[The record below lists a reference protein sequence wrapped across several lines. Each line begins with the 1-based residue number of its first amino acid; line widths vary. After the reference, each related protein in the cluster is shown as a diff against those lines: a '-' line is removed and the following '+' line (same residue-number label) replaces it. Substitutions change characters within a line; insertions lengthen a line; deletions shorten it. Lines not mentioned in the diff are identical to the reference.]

1 MKLLTWRSV
10 LEDHA
15 HSLLAVRHGATE
27 WNVQDRVATTTDV
40 ELTEE
45 GVAQATAAGK
55 ALSGVKIDRVICSPM
70 KRARDTATQLLASAS
85 FEGEIEIDERLR
97 EPPAGPF
104 EGEVFSE
111 LWGGTHR
118 LSPVFARSVAEEDPE
133 IPDGAEHPAETASKL
148 CGLLEELEAA
158 PGRYLLVS
166 HGGLIRALAAEFAGT
181 DPPYARRLKLDNCH
195 AVALKWYDK
204 PPHQVLAVNLPPG
217 SEQDRPRQSLKEAC
231 IAAGAVEATDEEYA
245 ARKGER
251 SLSFFGP
258 LRARK
263 RRKPPR
269 Q

>member
-1 MKLLTWRSV
+1 MKILTWRSV
-10 LEDHA
+10 FEDHR
-15 HSLLAVRHGATE
+15 HSLLAVRHGTTE

-45 GVAQATAAGK
+45 GITQAAAAGK

-70 KRARDTATQLLASAS
+70 KRARDTATQLLASAG
-85 FEGEIEIDERLR
+85 FGGEIEIDERLR

-104 EGEVFSE
+104 EGEVLNE
-111 LWGGTHR
+111 LWGGNHR
-118 LSPVFARSVAEEDPE
+118 LSMAFARYVAEKAPE

-148 CGLLEELEAA
+148 SGLLKELEAA

-166 HGGLIRALAAEFAGT
+166 HGGLIRVLAAECAGT
-181 DPPYARRLKLDNCH
+181 DPLLARRLKLHNCH

-204 PPHQVLAVNLPPG
+204 PPHQVLGVNLPPG
-217 SEQDRPRQSLKEAC
+217 SEQDRPRQSLKDAC
-231 IAAGAVEATDEEYA
+231 LAAGAIEITPEEYA
-245 ARKGER
+245 ARKR
-251 SLSFFGP
+251 ATSLTFGP
-258 LRARK
+258 LRPKK